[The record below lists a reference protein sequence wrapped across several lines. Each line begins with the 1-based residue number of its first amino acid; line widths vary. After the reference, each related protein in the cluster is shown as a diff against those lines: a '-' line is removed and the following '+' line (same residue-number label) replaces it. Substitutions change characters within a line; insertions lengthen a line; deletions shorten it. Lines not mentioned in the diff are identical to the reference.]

1 MTDMNLTNHD
11 NKESLFTIKDRIR
24 ARRLFTEKEVIASAL
39 TIISLLEELHKVNGK
54 LGYINIVT
62 SNFVCP
68 SKIGASNIAMID
80 SSIEENLSKRNPP
93 QCTNE
98 RICQAPEYFHGK
110 FTEASEVYAIGA
122 LMYEMLFGIEPWAI
136 NMDMLDESM
145 RTLVLLKMKRK
156 PLLTPSLNGVN
167 PSKGIM
173 DIIGKATEF
182 QSENRYQSL
191 DELRTVL
198 TRLSSF
204 SANGNELRRN
214 IRRGNGFDDIAGMDD
229 LKEKIRY
236 GIIDILNDSER
247 AKELGITIPNG
258 ILLYGPP
265 GCGKTFFAEKCAEEM
280 QCHFMY
286 VKCSDVA
293 SPYIHGGQEKIARLF
308 EEAREKSPTLLF
320 LDEVDSLLRSRCKQQ
335 NASESGEINE
345 FLCQINNCGETGV
358 FVIAATNMPEE
369 IDEAALRAGRLE
381 RKYYIGVP
389 DLQTIEKLLE
399 IQLRHRKTGNVKV
412 KEIAKCL
419 QGRVAADVKM
429 VVDVAA
435 RLAFRNHCIISTQIL
450 LEATRTTPPSVSKAV
465 LDEHLRIKEGFE
477 KKQIEGKRRRIG
489 FQ

>member
-1 MTDMNLTNHD
+1 MNITNHD
-11 NKESLFTIKDRIR
+11 NKESLCTIKDRIR
-24 ARRLFTEKEVIASAL
+24 ARKLFSEKETILSTLA
-39 TIISLLEELHKVNGK
+39 IISLLDELHKVNRK
-54 LGYINIVT
+54 LGYINIVA
-62 SNFVCP
+62 SNFVCT
-68 SKIGASNIAMID
+68 SKIESNNIVMID
-80 SSIEENLSKRNPP
+80 NSIDENLSEHYPP

-98 RICQAPEYFHGK
+98 NVCQAPEYFHGK
-110 FTEASEVYAIGA
+110 FTELSEVYAIGA

-136 NMDMLDESM
+136 NVDMLDKTM

-156 PLLTPSLNGVN
+156 PLLIPSLNGLN
-167 PSKGIM
+167 PSNELM
-173 DIIGKATEF
+173 TIIGKATEY
-182 QSENRYQSL
+182 QPEKRYQSL
-191 DELRTVL
+191 EDLRTAIS
-198 TRLSSF
+198 RQLSS
-204 SANGNELRRN
+204 SVKDKEQHRN
-214 IRRGNGFDDIAGMDD
+214 IRRGNGFADIAGMDD

-236 GIIDILNDSER
+236 DIIDVLNDAER

-320 LDEVDSLLRSRCKQQ
+320 LDEVDALLRTRTKQQ

-345 FLCQINNCGETGV
+345 FLCQINNCGESGV

-389 DLQTIEKLLE
+389 DVQTIEKLLE
-399 IQLRHRKTGNVKV
+399 IQLRKRKTDSINI
-412 KEIAKCL
+412 KEVAKHL
-419 QGRVAADVKM
+419 QGRVAADVKLL
-429 VVDVAA
+429 VDVAA
-435 RLAFRNHCIISTQIL
+435 RLAFRNHCNISTQL
-450 LEATRTTPPSVSKAV
+450 LIEAVRSTPPSVSKAV
-465 LDEHLRIKEGFE
+465 IEEHLRIKEKFE
-477 KKQIEGKRRRIG
+477 QKQIEGKRRRIG

>member
-1 MTDMNLTNHD
+1 MNITNHD
-11 NKESLFTIKDRIR
+11 NKESLCTIKDRIR
-24 ARRLFTEKEVIASAL
+24 ARKLFSEKETILSTLA
-39 TIISLLEELHKVNGK
+39 IISLLDELHKVNRK
-54 LGYINIVT
+54 LGYINIVA
-62 SNFVCP
+62 SNFVCT
-68 SKIGASNIAMID
+68 SKIESNNIVMID
-80 SSIEENLSKRNPP
+80 NSIDENLSEHYPP

-98 RICQAPEYFHGK
+98 NVCQAPEYFHGK
-110 FTEASEVYAIGA
+110 FTELSEVYAIGA

-136 NMDMLDESM
+136 NVDMLDKTM

-156 PLLTPSLNGVN
+156 PLLIPSLNGLN
-167 PSKGIM
+167 PSNELM
-173 DIIGKATEF
+173 TIIGKATEY
-182 QSENRYQSL
+182 QPEKRYQSL
-191 DELRTVL
+191 EDLRTAIS
-198 TRLSSF
+198 RQLSS
-204 SANGNELRRN
+204 SVKDKEQHRN
-214 IRRGNGFDDIAGMDD
+214 IRRGNGFADIAGMDD

-236 GIIDILNDSER
+236 DIIDVLNDSER
-247 AKELGITIPNG
+247 AKGLCITIPNG

-320 LDEVDSLLRSRCKQQ
+320 LDEVDALLRTRTKQQ

-345 FLCQINNCGETGV
+345 FLCQINNCGESGV

-389 DLQTIEKLLE
+389 DVQTIEKLLE
-399 IQLRHRKTGNVKV
+399 IQLRKRKTDSINI
-412 KEIAKCL
+412 KEVAKHL
-419 QGRVAADVKM
+419 QGRVAADVKLL
-429 VVDVAA
+429 VDVAA
-435 RLAFRNHCIISTQIL
+435 RLAFRNHCNISTQL
-450 LEATRTTPPSVSKAV
+450 LIEAVRTTPPSVSKAV
-465 LDEHLRIKEGFE
+465 IEEHLRIKEKFE
-477 KKQIEGKRRRIG
+477 QKQIEGKRRRIG

>member
-1 MTDMNLTNHD
+1 MNISNYE
-11 NKESLFTIKDRIR
+11 NKESLCTIKDRIR
-24 ARRLFTEKEVIASAL
+24 ARKLFSEKETILSTLA
-39 TIISLLEELHKVNGK
+39 IISLLDELHKVNRK
-54 LGYINIVT
+54 LGYINIVA
-62 SNFVCP
+62 SNFVCT
-68 SKIGASNIAMID
+68 SKIESNNIVMID
-80 SSIEENLSKRNPP
+80 NSIDENLSEHYPP

-98 RICQAPEYFHGK
+98 NVCQAPEYFHGK
-110 FTEASEVYAIGA
+110 FTELSEVYAIGA

-136 NMDMLDESM
+136 NVDMLDTTM

-156 PLLTPSLNGVN
+156 PLLIPSLNGLN
-167 PSKGIM
+167 PSNELM
-173 DIIGKATEF
+173 TIIGKATEY
-182 QSENRYQSL
+182 QPEKRYQSL
-191 DELRTVL
+191 EDLRTAIS
-198 TRLSSF
+198 RQLSS
-204 SANGNELRRN
+204 SVKDKEQHRN
-214 IRRGNGFDDIAGMDD
+214 IRRGNGFADIAGMDD

-236 GIIDILNDSER
+236 DIIDVLNDSER
-247 AKELGITIPNG
+247 AKGLGITIPNG

-320 LDEVDSLLRSRCKQQ
+320 LDEVDALLRTRTKQQ

-345 FLCQINNCGETGV
+345 FLCQINNCGESGV

-389 DLQTIEKLLE
+389 DVQTIEKLLE
-399 IQLRHRKTGNVKV
+399 IQLRKRKTDSINI
-412 KEIAKCL
+412 KEVAKHL
-419 QGRVAADVKM
+419 QGRVAADVKLL
-429 VVDVAA
+429 VDVAA
-435 RLAFRNHCIISTQIL
+435 RLAFRNHCNVSTQL
-450 LEATRTTPPSVSKAV
+450 LIEAVRTTPPSVSKAV
-465 LDEHLRIKEGFE
+465 IEEHLCIKEKFE
-477 KKQIEGKRRRIG
+477 QKQIEGKRRIIG

>member
-1 MTDMNLTNHD
+1 MNITNHD
-11 NKESLFTIKDRIR
+11 NKESLCTIKDRIR
-24 ARRLFTEKEVIASAL
+24 ARKLFSEKETILSTLA
-39 TIISLLEELHKVNGK
+39 IISLLDELHKENGK
-54 LGYINIVT
+54 LGYINIVA
-62 SNFVCP
+62 SNFVCT
-68 SKIGASNIAMID
+68 SKIESNNIVMID
-80 SSIEENLSKRNPP
+80 NSIDENLSEHYPP

-98 RICQAPEYFHGK
+98 NVCQAPEYFHGK
-110 FTEASEVYAIGA
+110 FTELSEVYAIGA

-136 NMDMLDESM
+136 NVDMLDTTM

-156 PLLTPSLNGVN
+156 PLLIPSLNGLN
-167 PSKGIM
+167 PSNELM
-173 DIIGKATEF
+173 TIIGKATEY
-182 QSENRYQSL
+182 QPEKRYQSL
-191 DELRTVL
+191 EDLRTAIS
-198 TRLSSF
+198 RQLSS
-204 SANGNELRRN
+204 SVKDKEQHRN
-214 IRRGNGFDDIAGMDD
+214 IRRGNGFADIAGMDD

-236 GIIDILNDSER
+236 DIIDVLNDAER

-320 LDEVDSLLRSRCKQQ
+320 LDEVDALLRTRTKQQ

-345 FLCQINNCGETGV
+345 FLCQINNCGESGV

-381 RKYYIGVP
+381 RKYYIGIP
-389 DLQTIEKLLE
+389 DVQTIEKLLE
-399 IQLRHRKTGNVKV
+399 IQLRKRKTDSINI
-412 KEIAKCL
+412 KEVAKHL
-419 QGRVAADVKM
+419 QGRVAADVKLL
-429 VVDVAA
+429 VDVAA
-435 RLAFRNHCIISTQIL
+435 RLAFRNHCNISTQL
-450 LEATRTTPPSVSKAV
+450 LIEAVRTTPPSVSKAV
-465 LDEHLRIKEGFE
+465 IEEHLRIKEKFE
-477 KKQIEGKRRRIG
+477 QKQIEGKRRRIG

>member
-1 MTDMNLTNHD
+1 MNISNYD
-11 NKESLFTIKDRIR
+11 NKESICTIKDRIR
-24 ARRLFTEKEVIASAL
+24 ARKLFSEKETLLSAL
-39 TIISLLEELHKVNGK
+39 AIISLLDGLHKENGK
-54 LGYINIVT
+54 LGYINIVA
-62 SNFVCP
+62 SNFVCT
-68 SKIGASNIAMID
+68 SKIESNNIVMID
-80 SSIEENLSKRNPP
+80 NSIDENLSEHYPP

-98 RICQAPEYFHGK
+98 NVCQAPEYFHGK
-110 FTEASEVYAIGA
+110 FTELSEVYAIGA

-136 NMDMLDESM
+136 NVDMLDTTM

-156 PLLTPSLNGVN
+156 PLLIPSLNGLN
-167 PSKGIM
+167 PSNELM
-173 DIIGKATEF
+173 TIIGKATEY
-182 QSENRYQSL
+182 QPEKRYQSL
-191 DELRTVL
+191 EDLRTAIS
-198 TRLSSF
+198 RQLSS
-204 SANGNELRRN
+204 SVKDKEQHRN
-214 IRRGNGFDDIAGMDD
+214 IRRGNGFADIAGMDD

-236 GIIDILNDSER
+236 DIIDVLNDAER

-320 LDEVDSLLRSRCKQQ
+320 LDEVDALLRTRTKQQ

-345 FLCQINNCGETGV
+345 FLCQINNCGESGV

-389 DLQTIEKLLE
+389 DVQTIEKLLK
-399 IQLRHRKTGNVKV
+399 IQLRKRKTDSINI
-412 KEIAKCL
+412 KEVAKHL
-419 QGRVAADVKM
+419 QGRVAADVKLL
-429 VVDVAA
+429 VDVAA
-435 RLAFRNHCIISTQIL
+435 RLAFRNHCNISTQL
-450 LEATRTTPPSVSKAV
+450 LIEAVRTTPPSVSKAV
-465 LDEHLRIKEGFE
+465 IEEHLRIKEKFE
-477 KKQIEGKRRRIG
+477 QKQIEGKRRRIG

>member
-1 MTDMNLTNHD
+1 MNITNHD
-11 NKESLFTIKDRIR
+11 NKESLCTIKDRIR
-24 ARRLFTEKEVIASAL
+24 ARKLFSEKETILSTLA
-39 TIISLLEELHKVNGK
+39 IISLLDELHKVNRK
-54 LGYINIVT
+54 LGYINIVA
-62 SNFVCP
+62 SNFVCT
-68 SKIGASNIAMID
+68 SKIESNNIVMID
-80 SSIEENLSKRNPP
+80 NSIDENLSEHYPP

-98 RICQAPEYFHGK
+98 NVCQAPEYFHGK
-110 FTEASEVYAIGA
+110 FTELSEVYAIGA

-136 NMDMLDESM
+136 NVDMLDTTM

-156 PLLTPSLNGVN
+156 PLLIPSLNGLN
-167 PSKGIM
+167 PSNELM
-173 DIIGKATEF
+173 TIIGKATEY
-182 QSENRYQSL
+182 QPEKRYQSL
-191 DELRTVL
+191 EDLRTAIS
-198 TRLSSF
+198 RQLSS
-204 SANGNELRRN
+204 SVKDKEQHRN
-214 IRRGNGFDDIAGMDD
+214 IRRGNGFADIAGMDD

-236 GIIDILNDSER
+236 DIIDVLNDSER
-247 AKELGITIPNG
+247 AKGLGITIPNG

-320 LDEVDSLLRSRCKQQ
+320 LDEVDALLRTRTKQQ

-389 DLQTIEKLLE
+389 DVQSIEKLLE
-399 IQLRHRKTGNVKV
+399 IQLRKRKTDSINI
-412 KEIAKCL
+412 KEVAKHL
-419 QGRVAADVKM
+419 QGRVAADVKLL
-429 VVDVAA
+429 VDVAA
-435 RLAFRNHCIISTQIL
+435 RLAFHNHCNISTQL
-450 LEATRTTPPSVSKAV
+450 LIEAVRTTPPSVSKAV
-465 LDEHLRIKEGFE
+465 IEEHLRIKEKFE
-477 KKQIEGKRRRIG
+477 QKQIEGKRRRIG

>member
-1 MTDMNLTNHD
+1 MNITNHD
-11 NKESLFTIKDRIR
+11 NKESLCTIKDRIH
-24 ARRLFTEKEVIASAL
+24 ARKLFSEKETILSTLA
-39 TIISLLEELHKVNGK
+39 IISLLDELHKVNRK
-54 LGYINIVT
+54 LGYINIVA
-62 SNFVCP
+62 SNFVCT
-68 SKIGASNIAMID
+68 SKIESNNIVMID
-80 SSIEENLSKRNPP
+80 NSIDVNLSEHYPP

-98 RICQAPEYFHGK
+98 NVCQAPEYFHGK
-110 FTEASEVYAIGA
+110 FTELSEVYAIGA

-136 NMDMLDESM
+136 NVDMLDKTM
-145 RTLVLLKMKRK
+145 RTLALLKMKRK
-156 PLLTPSLNGVN
+156 PLLIPSLNGLN
-167 PSKGIM
+167 PSNELM
-173 DIIGKATEF
+173 TIIGKATEY
-182 QSENRYQSL
+182 QPEKRYQSL
-191 DELRTVL
+191 EDLRTAIS
-198 TRLSSF
+198 RQLSS
-204 SANGNELRRN
+204 SVKDKEQHRN
-214 IRRGNGFDDIAGMDD
+214 IRRGNGFADIAGMDD

-236 GIIDILNDSER
+236 DIIDVLNDAER

-320 LDEVDSLLRSRCKQQ
+320 LDEVDALLRTRTKQQ

-345 FLCQINNCGETGV
+345 FLCQINNCGESGV

-389 DLQTIEKLLE
+389 DVQTIEKLLE
-399 IQLRHRKTGNVKV
+399 IQLRKRKTDSINI
-412 KEIAKCL
+412 KEVAKHL
-419 QGRVAADVKM
+419 QGRVAADVKLL
-429 VVDVAA
+429 VDVAA
-435 RLAFRNHCIISTQIL
+435 RLAFRNHCNISTQL
-450 LEATRTTPPSVSKAV
+450 LIEAVRTTPPSVSKAV
-465 LDEHLRIKEGFE
+465 IEEHLRIKEKFE
-477 KKQIEGKRRRIG
+477 QKQIEGKRRRIG

>member
-1 MTDMNLTNHD
+1 MNITNHD
-11 NKESLFTIKDRIR
+11 NKESLCTIKDRIR
-24 ARRLFTEKEVIASAL
+24 ARKLFSEKETILSTLA
-39 TIISLLEELHKVNGK
+39 IISLLDELHKVNRK
-54 LGYINIVT
+54 LGYINIVA
-62 SNFVCP
+62 SNFVCT
-68 SKIGASNIAMID
+68 SKIESNNIVMID
-80 SSIEENLSKRNPP
+80 NSIDENLSEHYPP

-98 RICQAPEYFHGK
+98 NVCQAPEYFHGK
-110 FTEASEVYAIGA
+110 FTELSEVYAIGA

-136 NMDMLDESM
+136 NVDMLDKTM

-156 PLLTPSLNGVN
+156 PLLIPSLNGLD
-167 PSKGIM
+167 PSNELM
-173 DIIGKATEF
+173 TIIGKATEY
-182 QSENRYQSL
+182 QPEKRYQSL
-191 DELRTVL
+191 EDLRTAIS
-198 TRLSSF
+198 RQLSS
-204 SANGNELRRN
+204 SVKDKEQHRN
-214 IRRGNGFDDIAGMDD
+214 IRRGNGFADIAGMDD

-236 GIIDILNDSER
+236 DIIDVLNDAER

-320 LDEVDSLLRSRCKQQ
+320 LDEVDALLRTRTKQQ

-345 FLCQINNCGETGV
+345 FLCQINNCGESGV

-389 DLQTIEKLLE
+389 DVQIIEKLLE
-399 IQLRHRKTGNVKV
+399 IQLRKRKTDSINI
-412 KEIAKCL
+412 KEVAKHL
-419 QGRVAADVKM
+419 QGRVAADVKLL
-429 VVDVAA
+429 VDVAA
-435 RLAFRNHCIISTQIL
+435 RLAFRNHCNISTQL
-450 LEATRTTPPSVSKAV
+450 LIEAVRTTPPSVSKAV
-465 LDEHLRIKEGFE
+465 IEEHLRIKEKFE
-477 KKQIEGKRRRIG
+477 QKQIEGKRRRIG

>member
-1 MTDMNLTNHD
+1 MNITNHD
-11 NKESLFTIKDRIR
+11 NKESLCTIKDRIR
-24 ARRLFTEKEVIASAL
+24 ARKLFSEKETILSTLA
-39 TIISLLEELHKVNGK
+39 IISLLDELHKVNRK
-54 LGYINIVT
+54 LGYINIVA
-62 SNFVCP
+62 SNFVCT
-68 SKIGASNIAMID
+68 SKIESNNIVMID
-80 SSIEENLSKRNPP
+80 NSIDENLSEHYPP

-98 RICQAPEYFHGK
+98 NVCQAPEYFHGK
-110 FTEASEVYAIGA
+110 FTELSEVYAIGA

-136 NMDMLDESM
+136 NVDMLDKTM

-156 PLLTPSLNGVN
+156 PLLIPSLNGLN
-167 PSKGIM
+167 PSNELM
-173 DIIGKATEF
+173 TIIGKATEY
-182 QSENRYQSL
+182 QPEKRYQSL
-191 DELRTVL
+191 EDLRTAIS
-198 TRLSSF
+198 RQLSS
-204 SANGNELRRN
+204 SVKDKEQHRN
-214 IRRGNGFDDIAGMDD
+214 IRRGNGFADIAGMDD

-236 GIIDILNDSER
+236 DIIDVLNDAER

-320 LDEVDSLLRSRCKQQ
+320 LDEVDALLRTRTKQQ

-345 FLCQINNCGETGV
+345 FLCQINNCGESGV

-389 DLQTIEKLLE
+389 DVQTIEKLLE
-399 IQLRHRKTGNVKV
+399 IQLRKRKTDSINI
-412 KEIAKCL
+412 KEVAKHL
-419 QGRVAADVKM
+419 QGRVAADVKLL
-429 VVDVAA
+429 VDVAA
-435 RLAFRNHCIISTQIL
+435 RLAFRNHCNISTQL
-450 LEATRTTPPSVSKAV
+450 LIEAVRTTPPSVSKAV
-465 LDEHLRIKEGFE
+465 IEEHLRIKDKFE
-477 KKQIEGKRRRIG
+477 QKQIEGKRRRIG

>member
-1 MTDMNLTNHD
+1 MNITNHD
-11 NKESLFTIKDRIR
+11 NKESLCTIKDRIR
-24 ARRLFTEKEVIASAL
+24 ARKLFSEKETLLSAL
-39 TIISLLEELHKVNGK
+39 TIISLLDGLHKENRK
-54 LGYINIVT
+54 LGYINIVA
-62 SNFVCP
+62 SNFVCT
-68 SKIGASNIAMID
+68 SKIESNNIVMID
-80 SSIEENLSKRNPP
+80 NSIDENLSEHYPP

-98 RICQAPEYFHGK
+98 NVCQAPEYFHGK
-110 FTEASEVYAIGA
+110 FTELSEVYAIGA

-136 NMDMLDESM
+136 NVDMLDTTM

-156 PLLTPSLNGVN
+156 PLLIPSLNGLN
-167 PSKGIM
+167 PSNELM
-173 DIIGKATEF
+173 TIIGKATEY
-182 QSENRYQSL
+182 QPEKRYQSL
-191 DELRTVL
+191 EDLRTAIS
-198 TRLSSF
+198 RQLSS
-204 SANGNELRRN
+204 SVKDKEQHRN
-214 IRRGNGFDDIAGMDD
+214 IRRGNGFADIAGMDD

-236 GIIDILNDSER
+236 DIIDVLNDAER

-320 LDEVDSLLRSRCKQQ
+320 LDEVDALLRTRTKQQ

-345 FLCQINNCGETGV
+345 FLCQINNCGESSV

-389 DLQTIEKLLE
+389 DVQTIEKLLE
-399 IQLRHRKTGNVKV
+399 IQLRKRKTDSINI
-412 KEIAKCL
+412 KEVAKHL
-419 QGRVAADVKM
+419 QGRVAADVKLL
-429 VVDVAA
+429 VDVAA
-435 RLAFRNHCIISTQIL
+435 RLAFHNHCNISTQL
-450 LEATRTTPPSVSKAV
+450 LIEAVRTTPPSVSKAV
-465 LDEHLRIKEGFE
+465 IEEHLRIKDKFE
-477 KKQIEGKRRRIG
+477 QKQIEEKRRRIG

>member
-1 MTDMNLTNHD
+1 M
-11 NKESLFTIKDRIR
+11 
-24 ARRLFTEKEVIASAL
+24 SAL
-39 TIISLLEELHKVNGK
+39 TIISLLDGLHKENGK
-54 LGYINIVT
+54 LEYINIVA
-62 SNFVCP
+62 SNFAYT
-68 SKIGASNIAMID
+68 SKIESNNIVMID
-80 SSIEENLSKRNPP
+80 YSVDDKLSEHYPP

-98 RICQAPEYFHGK
+98 NVCQAPEYFHGK
-110 FTEASEVYAIGA
+110 FTELSEVYAVGA

-136 NMDMLDESM
+136 NVDMLDTTM

-156 PLLTPSLNGVN
+156 PLLIPSLNGLN
-167 PSKGIM
+167 PSNELM
-173 DIIGKATEF
+173 TIIGKATEY
-182 QSENRYQSL
+182 QPEKRYQSL
-191 DELRTVL
+191 EDLRTAIS
-198 TRLSSF
+198 RQLSS
-204 SANGNELRRN
+204 SVKDKEQHRN
-214 IRRGNGFDDIAGMDD
+214 IRRGNGFADIAGMDD

-236 GIIDILNDSER
+236 DIIDVLNDAER

-320 LDEVDSLLRSRCKQQ
+320 LDEVDALLRTRAKQQ

-345 FLCQINNCGETGV
+345 FLCQINNCGDAGV

-381 RKYYIGVP
+381 RKYFIGVP
-389 DLQTIEKLLE
+389 DMQTIEKLLE
-399 IQLRHRKTGNVKV
+399 IQLRKRKTDSINI
-412 KEIAKCL
+412 KEVAKHL
-419 QGRVAADVKM
+419 QGRVAADVKLL
-429 VVDVAA
+429 VDVAA
-435 RLAFRNHCIISTQIL
+435 RLAFRNHCNISTQL
-450 LEATRTTPPSVSKAV
+450 LIEAVRTTPPSVSKAV
-465 LDEHLRIKEGFE
+465 IEEHLRIKEKFE
-477 KKQIEGKRRRIG
+477 QKQIEGKRRRIG

>member
-1 MTDMNLTNHD
+1 MNISNYE
-11 NKESLFTIKDRIR
+11 NKESLCTIKDRLR
-24 ARRLFTEKEVIASAL
+24 ARKLFSEKETLLSTLA
-39 TIISLLEELHKVNGK
+39 IISLLDELHKVNRK
-54 LGYINIVT
+54 SGYINIAA
-62 SNFVCP
+62 SNFVCT
-68 SKIGASNIAMID
+68 SKIESNNIVMID
-80 SSIEENLSKRNPP
+80 NSIDENLSEHYPP

-98 RICQAPEYFHGK
+98 NVCQAPEYFHGK
-110 FTEASEVYAIGA
+110 FTELSEVYAIGA

-136 NMDMLDESM
+136 NVDMLDTTM

-156 PLLTPSLNGVN
+156 PLLIPSLNGLN
-167 PSKGIM
+167 PSNELM
-173 DIIGKATEF
+173 TIIGKATEY
-182 QSENRYQSL
+182 QPEKRYQSL
-191 DELRTVL
+191 EDLRTAIS
-198 TRLSSF
+198 RQLSS
-204 SANGNELRRN
+204 SVKDKEQHRN
-214 IRRGNGFDDIAGMDD
+214 IRRGNGFADIAGMDD

-236 GIIDILNDSER
+236 DIIDVLNDAER
-247 AKELGITIPNG
+247 AKGLGITIPNG

-320 LDEVDSLLRSRCKQQ
+320 LDEVDALLRTRTKQQ

-345 FLCQINNCGETGV
+345 FLCQINNCGESGV

-389 DLQTIEKLLE
+389 DVQTIEKLLE
-399 IQLRHRKTGNVKV
+399 IQLRKRKTDSINI
-412 KEIAKCL
+412 KEVAKHL
-419 QGRVAADVKM
+419 QGRVAADVKLL
-429 VVDVAA
+429 VDVAA
-435 RLAFRNHCIISTQIL
+435 RLAFRNHCNISTQL
-450 LEATRTTPPSVSKAV
+450 LIEAVRTTPPSVSKAV
-465 LDEHLRIKEGFE
+465 IEEHLRIKEKFE
-477 KKQIEGKRRRIG
+477 QKQIEGKRRRIG

>member
-1 MTDMNLTNHD
+1 MNISNYE
-11 NKESLFTIKDRIR
+11 NKESLCTIKDRIR
-24 ARRLFTEKEVIASAL
+24 ARKLFSEKETILSTLA
-39 TIISLLEELHKVNGK
+39 IISLLDELHKVNRK
-54 LGYINIVT
+54 LGYINIVA
-62 SNFVCP
+62 SNFVCT
-68 SKIGASNIAMID
+68 SKIESNNIVMID
-80 SSIEENLSKRNPP
+80 NSIDENLSEHYPP

-98 RICQAPEYFHGK
+98 NVCQAPEYFHGK
-110 FTEASEVYAIGA
+110 FTELSEVYAIGA

-136 NMDMLDESM
+136 NVDMLDKTM

-156 PLLTPSLNGVN
+156 PLLIPSLNGLN
-167 PSKGIM
+167 PSNELM
-173 DIIGKATEF
+173 TIIGKATEY
-182 QSENRYQSL
+182 QPEKRYQSL
-191 DELRTVL
+191 EDLRTAISRQL
-198 TRLSSF
+198 YSSVKDK
-204 SANGNELRRN
+204 EQYRN
-214 IRRGNGFDDIAGMDD
+214 ICRGNGFADIAGMDD

-236 GIIDILNDSER
+236 DIIDVLNDSER

-320 LDEVDSLLRSRCKQQ
+320 LDEVDALLRTRTKQQ

-345 FLCQINNCGETGV
+345 FLCQINNCGESGV

-389 DLQTIEKLLE
+389 DVQTIEKLLE
-399 IQLRHRKTGNVKV
+399 IQLRKRKTDSINI
-412 KEIAKCL
+412 KEVAKHL
-419 QGRVAADVKM
+419 QGRVAADVKLL
-429 VVDVAA
+429 VDVAA
-435 RLAFRNHCIISTQIL
+435 RLAFHNHCSISTQL
-450 LEATRTTPPSVSKAV
+450 LIEAVRTTPPSVSKAV
-465 LDEHLRIKEGFE
+465 IEEHLRIKEKFE
-477 KKQIEGKRRRIG
+477 QKQIEGKRRRIG

>member
-1 MTDMNLTNHD
+1 MNISNYD
-11 NKESLFTIKDRIR
+11 NKESICTIKDRIR
-24 ARRLFTEKEVIASAL
+24 ARKLFSEKETLLSAL
-39 TIISLLEELHKVNGK
+39 AIISLLDDLHKENGK
-54 LGYINIVT
+54 LGYINIVA
-62 SNFVCP
+62 SNFVCT
-68 SKIGASNIAMID
+68 SKIESNNIVMID
-80 SSIEENLSKRNPP
+80 NSIDENLSEHYPP

-98 RICQAPEYFHGK
+98 NVCQAPEYFHGK
-110 FTEASEVYAIGA
+110 FTELSEVYAIGA

-136 NMDMLDESM
+136 NVDMLDTTM

-156 PLLTPSLNGVN
+156 PLLIPSLNGLN
-167 PSKGIM
+167 PSNELM
-173 DIIGKATEF
+173 TIIGKATEY
-182 QSENRYQSL
+182 QPEKRYQSL
-191 DELRTVL
+191 EDLRTAIS
-198 TRLSSF
+198 RQLSS
-204 SANGNELRRN
+204 AVKDKEQHRN
-214 IRRGNGFDDIAGMDD
+214 IRRGNGFADIAGMDD

-236 GIIDILNDSER
+236 DIIDVLNDAER

-320 LDEVDSLLRSRCKQQ
+320 LDEVDALLRTRTKQQ

-345 FLCQINNCGETGV
+345 FLCQINNCGESGV

-389 DLQTIEKLLE
+389 DVQTIEKLLE
-399 IQLRHRKTGNVKV
+399 IQLRKRKTDSINI
-412 KEIAKCL
+412 KEVAKHL
-419 QGRVAADVKM
+419 QGRVAADVKLL
-429 VVDVAA
+429 VDVAA
-435 RLAFRNHCIISTQIL
+435 RLAFRNHCNISTQL
-450 LEATRTTPPSVSKAV
+450 LIEAVRTTPPSVSKAV
-465 LDEHLRIKEGFE
+465 IEEHLRIKEKFE
-477 KKQIEGKRRRIG
+477 QKQIEGKRRRIG

>member
-1 MTDMNLTNHD
+1 MNISNYE
-11 NKESLFTIKDRIR
+11 NKESLCTIKDRLR
-24 ARRLFTEKEVIASAL
+24 ARKLFSEKETLLSTLA
-39 TIISLLEELHKVNGK
+39 IISLLDELHKENGK
-54 LGYINIVT
+54 LGYINIVA
-62 SNFVCP
+62 SNFVCT
-68 SKIGASNIAMID
+68 SKVESNNIVMID
-80 SSIEENLSKRNPP
+80 NSIDENLSEHYPP

-98 RICQAPEYFHGK
+98 NVCQAPEYFHGK
-110 FTEASEVYAIGA
+110 FTELSEVYAIGA

-136 NMDMLDESM
+136 NVDMLDKTM

-156 PLLTPSLNGVN
+156 PLLIPSLNGLN
-167 PSKGIM
+167 PSNELM
-173 DIIGKATEF
+173 TIIGKATEY
-182 QSENRYQSL
+182 QPEKRYQSL
-191 DELRTVL
+191 EDLRTAIS
-198 TRLSSF
+198 RQLSS
-204 SANGNELRRN
+204 SVKDKEQHRN
-214 IRRGNGFDDIAGMDD
+214 IRRGNGFADIAGMDD

-236 GIIDILNDSER
+236 DIIDVLNDAER

-320 LDEVDSLLRSRCKQQ
+320 LDEVDALLRTRTKQQ

-345 FLCQINNCGETGV
+345 FLCQINNCGESGV

-389 DLQTIEKLLE
+389 DVQTIEKLLE
-399 IQLRHRKTGNVKV
+399 IQLRKRKTDSINI
-412 KEIAKCL
+412 KEVAKHL
-419 QGRVAADVKM
+419 QGRVAADVKLL
-429 VVDVAA
+429 VDVAA
-435 RLAFRNHCIISTQIL
+435 RLAFRNHCNISTQL
-450 LEATRTTPPSVSKAV
+450 LIEAVRTTPPSVSKAV
-465 LDEHLRIKEGFE
+465 IEEHLRIKEKFE
-477 KKQIEGKRRRIG
+477 QKQIEGKRRRIG

>member
-1 MTDMNLTNHD
+1 MNISNYE
-11 NKESLFTIKDRIR
+11 NKESLCTIKDRLR
-24 ARRLFTEKEVIASAL
+24 ARKLFSEKETLLSTLA
-39 TIISLLEELHKVNGK
+39 IISLLDELHKVNRK
-54 LGYINIVT
+54 LGYINIVA
-62 SNFVCP
+62 SNFVCT
-68 SKIGASNIAMID
+68 SKIESNNIVMID
-80 SSIEENLSKRNPP
+80 NSIDENLSEHYPP

-98 RICQAPEYFHGK
+98 NVCQAPEYFHGK
-110 FTEASEVYAIGA
+110 FTELSEVYAIGA

-136 NMDMLDESM
+136 NVDMLDKTM

-156 PLLTPSLNGVN
+156 PLLIPSLNGLN
-167 PSKGIM
+167 PSNELM
-173 DIIGKATEF
+173 TIIGKATEY
-182 QSENRYQSL
+182 QPEKRYQSL
-191 DELRTVL
+191 EDLRTAIS
-198 TRLSSF
+198 RQLSS
-204 SANGNELRRN
+204 SVKDKEQHRN
-214 IRRGNGFDDIAGMDD
+214 IRRGNGFADIAGMDD

-236 GIIDILNDSER
+236 DIIDVLNDAER

-293 SPYIHGGQEKIARLF
+293 SPDIHGGQEKIARLF

-320 LDEVDSLLRSRCKQQ
+320 LDEVDALLRTRTKQQ

-345 FLCQINNCGETGV
+345 FLCQINNCGESGV

-389 DLQTIEKLLE
+389 DVQTIEKLLE
-399 IQLRHRKTGNVKV
+399 IQLRKRKTDSINI
-412 KEIAKCL
+412 KEVAKHL
-419 QGRVAADVKM
+419 QGRVAADVKLL
-429 VVDVAA
+429 VDVAA
-435 RLAFRNHCIISTQIL
+435 RLAFRNHCNISTQL
-450 LEATRTTPPSVSKAV
+450 LIEAVRSTPPSVSKAV
-465 LDEHLRIKEGFE
+465 IEEHLRIKEKFE
-477 KKQIEGKRRRIG
+477 QKQIEGKRRKIG

>member
-1 MTDMNLTNHD
+1 MNISNYE
-11 NKESLFTIKDRIR
+11 NKESLCTIKDRLR
-24 ARRLFTEKEVIASAL
+24 ARKLFSEKETLLSTLA
-39 TIISLLEELHKVNGK
+39 IISLLDELHKENGK
-54 LGYINIVT
+54 LGYINIVA
-62 SNFVCP
+62 SNFVCT
-68 SKIGASNIAMID
+68 SKIESNNIVMID
-80 SSIEENLSKRNPP
+80 NSIDENLSEHYPP

-98 RICQAPEYFHGK
+98 KVCQAPEYFHGK
-110 FTEASEVYAIGA
+110 FTELSEVYAIGA

-136 NMDMLDESM
+136 NVDMLDKTM

-156 PLLTPSLNGVN
+156 PLLIPSLNGLN
-167 PSKGIM
+167 PSNELM
-173 DIIGKATEF
+173 TIIGKATEY
-182 QSENRYQSL
+182 QPEKRYQSL
-191 DELRTVL
+191 EDLRTAIS
-198 TRLSSF
+198 RQLSS
-204 SANGNELRRN
+204 SVKDKEQHRN
-214 IRRGNGFDDIAGMDD
+214 IRRGNGFADIAGMDD

-236 GIIDILNDSER
+236 DIIDVLNDAER

-320 LDEVDSLLRSRCKQQ
+320 LDEVDALLRTRTKQQ

-345 FLCQINNCGETGV
+345 FLCQINNCGESGV

-389 DLQTIEKLLE
+389 DVQTIEKLLE
-399 IQLRHRKTGNVKV
+399 IQLRKRKTDSINI
-412 KEIAKCL
+412 KEVAKYL
-419 QGRVAADVKM
+419 QGRVAADVKLL
-429 VVDVAA
+429 VDVAA
-435 RLAFRNHCIISTQIL
+435 RLAFHNHCSISTQL
-450 LEATRTTPPSVSKAV
+450 LIEAVRTTPPSVSKAV
-465 LDEHLRIKEGFE
+465 IEEHLRIKEKFE
-477 KKQIEGKRRRIG
+477 QKQIEGTRRRIG

>member
-1 MTDMNLTNHD
+1 MNITNHD
-11 NKESLFTIKDRIR
+11 NKESLCTIKDRIR
-24 ARRLFTEKEVIASAL
+24 ARKLFSEKETILSTLA
-39 TIISLLEELHKVNGK
+39 IISLLDELHKVNRK
-54 LGYINIVT
+54 LGYINIVA
-62 SNFVCP
+62 SNFVCT
-68 SKIGASNIAMID
+68 SKIESNNIVMID
-80 SSIEENLSKRNPP
+80 NSIDENLSEHYPP

-98 RICQAPEYFHGK
+98 NVCQAPEYFHGK
-110 FTEASEVYAIGA
+110 FTELSEVYAIGA

-136 NMDMLDESM
+136 NVDMLDKTI

-156 PLLTPSLNGVN
+156 PLLIPSLNGLN
-167 PSKGIM
+167 PSNELM
-173 DIIGKATEF
+173 TIIGKATEY
-182 QSENRYQSL
+182 QPEKRYQSL
-191 DELRTVL
+191 EDLRTAIS
-198 TRLSSF
+198 RQLSS
-204 SANGNELRRN
+204 SVKDKEQHRN
-214 IRRGNGFDDIAGMDD
+214 IRRGNGFADIAGMDD

-236 GIIDILNDSER
+236 DIIDVLNDAER

-320 LDEVDSLLRSRCKQQ
+320 LDEVDALLRTRTKQQ

-345 FLCQINNCGETGV
+345 FLCQINNCGESGV

-389 DLQTIEKLLE
+389 DVQTIEKLLE
-399 IQLRHRKTGNVKV
+399 IQLRKRKTDSINI
-412 KEIAKCL
+412 KEVAKHL
-419 QGRVAADVKM
+419 QGRVAADVKLL
-429 VVDVAA
+429 VDVAA
-435 RLAFRNHCIISTQIL
+435 RLAFRNHCNISTQL
-450 LEATRTTPPSVSKAV
+450 LIEAVRTTPPSVSKAV
-465 LDEHLRIKEGFE
+465 IEEHLRIKEKFE
-477 KKQIEGKRRRIG
+477 QKQIEGKRRRIG

>member
-1 MTDMNLTNHD
+1 MNITNHD
-11 NKESLFTIKDRIR
+11 NKESLCTIKDRIR
-24 ARRLFTEKEVIASAL
+24 ARKLFSEKETILSTLA
-39 TIISLLEELHKVNGK
+39 IISLLDELHKENGK
-54 LGYINIVT
+54 LGYINIVA
-62 SNFVCP
+62 SNFVCT
-68 SKIGASNIAMID
+68 SKIESNNIVMID
-80 SSIEENLSKRNPP
+80 NSIDENLSEHYPP

-98 RICQAPEYFHGK
+98 NVCQAPEYFHGK
-110 FTEASEVYAIGA
+110 FTELSEVYAIGA

-136 NMDMLDESM
+136 NVDMLYTTM

-156 PLLTPSLNGVN
+156 PLLIPSLNGLN
-167 PSKGIM
+167 PSNELM
-173 DIIGKATEF
+173 TIIGKATEY
-182 QSENRYQSL
+182 QPEKRYQSL
-191 DELRTVL
+191 EDLRTAIS
-198 TRLSSF
+198 RQLSS
-204 SANGNELRRN
+204 SVKDKEQHRN
-214 IRRGNGFDDIAGMDD
+214 IRRGNGFADIAGMDD

-236 GIIDILNDSER
+236 DIIDVLNDAER

-320 LDEVDSLLRSRCKQQ
+320 LDEVDALLRTRTKQQ

-345 FLCQINNCGETGV
+345 FLCQINNCGESGV

-389 DLQTIEKLLE
+389 DVQTIEKLLE
-399 IQLRHRKTGNVKV
+399 IQLRKRKTDSINI
-412 KEIAKCL
+412 KEVAKHL
-419 QGRVAADVKM
+419 QGRVAADVKLL
-429 VVDVAA
+429 VDVAA
-435 RLAFRNHCIISTQIL
+435 RLAFRNHCNISTQL
-450 LEATRTTPPSVSKAV
+450 LIEAVRTTPPSVSRAV
-465 LDEHLRIKEGFE
+465 IEEHLRIKEKFE
-477 KKQIEGKRRRIG
+477 QKQIEGKRRRIG

>member
-1 MTDMNLTNHD
+1 MNISNYD
-11 NKESLFTIKDRIR
+11 NKESICTIKDRIR
-24 ARRLFTEKEVIASAL
+24 ARKLFSEKETLLSAL
-39 TIISLLEELHKVNGK
+39 AIISLLDGLHKENGK
-54 LGYINIVT
+54 LGYINIVA
-62 SNFVCP
+62 SNFVCT
-68 SKIGASNIAMID
+68 SKIESNNIVMID
-80 SSIEENLSKRNPP
+80 NSIDENLSEHYPP

-98 RICQAPEYFHGK
+98 NVCQAPEYFHGK
-110 FTEASEVYAIGA
+110 FTELSEVYAIGA

-136 NMDMLDESM
+136 NVDMLDKTM

-156 PLLTPSLNGVN
+156 PLLIPSLNGLN
-167 PSKGIM
+167 PSNELM
-173 DIIGKATEF
+173 TIIGKATEY
-182 QSENRYQSL
+182 QPEKRYQSL
-191 DELRTVL
+191 EDLRTAIS
-198 TRLSSF
+198 RQLSS
-204 SANGNELRRN
+204 SVKDKEQHRN
-214 IRRGNGFDDIAGMDD
+214 IRRGNGFVDIAGMDD

-236 GIIDILNDSER
+236 DIIDVLNDAER

-320 LDEVDSLLRSRCKQQ
+320 LDEVDALLRTRTKQQ

-345 FLCQINNCGETGV
+345 FLCQINNCGESGV

-389 DLQTIEKLLE
+389 DVQTIEKLLE
-399 IQLRHRKTGNVKV
+399 IQLRKRKTDSINI
-412 KEIAKCL
+412 KEVAKHL
-419 QGRVAADVKM
+419 QGRVAADVKLL
-429 VVDVAA
+429 VDVAA
-435 RLAFRNHCIISTQIL
+435 RLAFRNHCNISTQL
-450 LEATRTTPPSVSKAV
+450 LIEAVRTTPPSVSKAV
-465 LDEHLRIKEGFE
+465 IEEHLRIKEKFE
-477 KKQIEGKRRRIG
+477 QKQIEGKRRRIG

>member
-1 MTDMNLTNHD
+1 MNISNYE
-11 NKESLFTIKDRIR
+11 NKESLCTIKDRLR
-24 ARRLFTEKEVIASAL
+24 ARKLFSEKETLLSTLA
-39 TIISLLEELHKVNGK
+39 IISLLDELHKENGK
-54 LGYINIVT
+54 LGYINIVA
-62 SNFVCP
+62 SNFVCT
-68 SKIGASNIAMID
+68 SKIESNNIVMID
-80 SSIEENLSKRNPP
+80 NSIDENLSEHYPP

-98 RICQAPEYFHGK
+98 NVCQAPEYFHGK
-110 FTEASEVYAIGA
+110 FTELSEVYAIGA

-136 NMDMLDESM
+136 NVDMLDKTM

-156 PLLTPSLNGVN
+156 PLLIPSLNGLN
-167 PSKGIM
+167 PSNELM
-173 DIIGKATEF
+173 TIIGKATEY
-182 QSENRYQSL
+182 QPEKRYQSL
-191 DELRTVL
+191 EDLRTAIS
-198 TRLSSF
+198 RQLSS
-204 SANGNELRRN
+204 SVKDKEQHRN
-214 IRRGNGFDDIAGMDD
+214 IRRGNGFADIAGMDD

-236 GIIDILNDSER
+236 DIIDVLNDAER

-320 LDEVDSLLRSRCKQQ
+320 LDEVDALLRTRTKQQ

-345 FLCQINNCGETGV
+345 FLCQINNCGESGV

-389 DLQTIEKLLE
+389 DVQTIEKLLE
-399 IQLRHRKTGNVKV
+399 IQLRKRKTDSINI
-412 KEIAKCL
+412 KEVAKHL
-419 QGRVAADVKM
+419 QGRVAADVKLL
-429 VVDVAA
+429 VDVAA
-435 RLAFRNHCIISTQIL
+435 RLAFRNHCNISTQL
-450 LEATRTTPPSVSKAV
+450 LIEAVRSTPPSVSKAV
-465 LDEHLRIKEGFE
+465 IEEHLRIKEKFE
-477 KKQIEGKRRRIG
+477 QKQIEGKRRRIG

>member
-1 MTDMNLTNHD
+1 MNITNHD
-11 NKESLFTIKDRIR
+11 NKESLCTIKDRIR
-24 ARRLFTEKEVIASAL
+24 ARKLFSEKETILSTLA
-39 TIISLLEELHKVNGK
+39 IISLLDELHKVNRK
-54 LGYINIVT
+54 LGYINIVA
-62 SNFVCP
+62 SNFVCT
-68 SKIGASNIAMID
+68 SKIESNNIVMID
-80 SSIEENLSKRNPP
+80 NSIDENLSEHYPP

-98 RICQAPEYFHGK
+98 NVCQAPEYFHGK
-110 FTEASEVYAIGA
+110 FTELSEVYAIGA

-136 NMDMLDESM
+136 NVDMLDTTM

-156 PLLTPSLNGVN
+156 PLLIPSLNGLN
-167 PSKGIM
+167 PSNELM
-173 DIIGKATEF
+173 TIIGKATEY
-182 QSENRYQSL
+182 QPEKRYQSL
-191 DELRTVL
+191 EDLRTAIS
-198 TRLSSF
+198 RQLSS
-204 SANGNELRRN
+204 SVKDKEQHRN
-214 IRRGNGFDDIAGMDD
+214 IRRGNGFADIAGMDD

-236 GIIDILNDSER
+236 DIIDVLNDAER

-258 ILLYGPP
+258 ILVYGPP

-320 LDEVDSLLRSRCKQQ
+320 LDEVDALLRTRTKQQ

-345 FLCQINNCGETGV
+345 FLCQINNCGESGV

-389 DLQTIEKLLE
+389 DVQTIEKLLE
-399 IQLRHRKTGNVKV
+399 IQLRKRKTDSINI
-412 KEIAKCL
+412 KEVAKHL
-419 QGRVAADVKM
+419 QGRVAADVKLL
-429 VVDVAA
+429 VDVAA
-435 RLAFRNHCIISTQIL
+435 RLAFRNHCNISTQL
-450 LEATRTTPPSVSKAV
+450 LIEAVRTTPPSVSKAV
-465 LDEHLRIKEGFE
+465 IEEHLRIKEKFE
-477 KKQIEGKRRRIG
+477 QKQIEGKRRRIG

>member
-1 MTDMNLTNHD
+1 MNITNHD
-11 NKESLFTIKDRIR
+11 NKESLCTIKDRIR
-24 ARRLFTEKEVIASAL
+24 ARKLFSEKETILSTLA
-39 TIISLLEELHKVNGK
+39 IISLLDELHKVNRK
-54 LGYINIVT
+54 SGYINIAA
-62 SNFVCP
+62 SNFVCT
-68 SKIGASNIAMID
+68 SKIESNNIVMID
-80 SSIEENLSKRNPP
+80 NSIDENLSEHYPP

-98 RICQAPEYFHGK
+98 NVCQAPEYFHGK
-110 FTEASEVYAIGA
+110 FTELSEVYAIGA

-136 NMDMLDESM
+136 NVDMLDTTM

-156 PLLTPSLNGVN
+156 PLLIPSLNGLN
-167 PSKGIM
+167 PSNELM
-173 DIIGKATEF
+173 TIIGKATEY
-182 QSENRYQSL
+182 QPEKRYQSL
-191 DELRTVL
+191 EDLRTAIS
-198 TRLSSF
+198 RQLSS
-204 SANGNELRRN
+204 SVKDKEQHRN
-214 IRRGNGFDDIAGMDD
+214 IRRGNGFADIAGMDD

-236 GIIDILNDSER
+236 DIIDVLNDAER

-320 LDEVDSLLRSRCKQQ
+320 LDEVDALLRTRTKQQ

-345 FLCQINNCGETGV
+345 FLCQINNCGESGV

-389 DLQTIEKLLE
+389 DVQTIEKLLE
-399 IQLRHRKTGNVKV
+399 IQLRKRKTDSINI
-412 KEIAKCL
+412 KEVAKHL
-419 QGRVAADVKM
+419 QGRVAADVKLL
-429 VVDVAA
+429 VDVAA
-435 RLAFRNHCIISTQIL
+435 RLAYHNHCNISTQL
-450 LEATRTTPPSVSKAV
+450 LIEAVRTTPPSVSKAV
-465 LDEHLRIKEGFE
+465 IEEHLRIKEKFE
-477 KKQIEGKRRRIG
+477 QKQIEGKRRRIG

>member
-1 MTDMNLTNHD
+1 MNITNHD
-11 NKESLFTIKDRIR
+11 NKESLCTIKDRIR
-24 ARRLFTEKEVIASAL
+24 ARKLFSEKETILSTLA
-39 TIISLLEELHKVNGK
+39 IISLLDELHKVNRK
-54 LGYINIVT
+54 SGYINIVA
-62 SNFVCP
+62 SNFACP
-68 SKIGASNIAMID
+68 SKVGHTNIVMVD
-80 SSIEENLSKRNPP
+80 YSVDDKLSEHYPP

-98 RICQAPEYFHGK
+98 NVCQAPEYFHGK
-110 FTEASEVYAIGA
+110 FTELSEVYAVGA
-122 LMYEMLFGIEPWAI
+122 LMYEMLLGIEPWAI
-136 NMDMLDESM
+136 NVDMLDTTM

-156 PLLTPSLNGVN
+156 PLLIPSLNGLN
-167 PSKGIM
+167 PSNEM
-173 DIIGKATEF
+173 MTIIGKATEY
-182 QSENRYQSL
+182 QPEKRYQSL
-191 DELRTVL
+191 EELRTAL
-198 TRLSSF
+198 SRLLPSSVD
-204 SANGNELRRN
+204 GDKIKRN
-214 IRRGNGFDDIAGMDD
+214 IRNGNGFADIAGMDD

-236 GIIDILNDSER
+236 DIIDVLNDAER

-320 LDEVDSLLRSRCKQQ
+320 LDEVDALLRTRAKQQ

-345 FLCQINNCGETGV
+345 FLCQINNCGDAGV

-389 DLQTIEKLLE
+389 DMQTIEKLLE
-399 IQLRHRKTGNVKV
+399 IQLRKRKTDSINI
-412 KEIAKCL
+412 KEVARHL
-419 QGRVAADVKM
+419 QGRVAADVKL

-435 RLAFRNHCIISTQIL
+435 RLAFRNHCNISTQL
-450 LEATRTTPPSVSKAV
+450 LIEAVRTTPPSVRKAV
-465 LDEHLRIKEGFE
+465 IEEYLRIKEKFE
-477 KKQIEGKRRRIG
+477 QKQIEGKRRRIG

>member
-1 MTDMNLTNHD
+1 M
-11 NKESLFTIKDRIR
+11 
-24 ARRLFTEKEVIASAL
+24 SAL
-39 TIISLLEELHKVNGK
+39 AIISLLDGLHKENGK
-54 LGYINIVT
+54 LGYINIVA
-62 SNFVCP
+62 SNFVCT
-68 SKIGASNIAMID
+68 SKIESNNIVMID
-80 SSIEENLSKRNPP
+80 NSIDENLSEHYPP

-98 RICQAPEYFHGK
+98 NVCQAPEYFHGK
-110 FTEASEVYAIGA
+110 FTELSEVYAVGA

-136 NMDMLDESM
+136 NVDMLDTTM

-156 PLLTPSLNGVN
+156 PLLIPSLNGLN
-167 PSKGIM
+167 PSNELM
-173 DIIGKATEF
+173 TIIGKATEY
-182 QSENRYQSL
+182 QPEKRYQSL
-191 DELRTVL
+191 EDLRTAIS
-198 TRLSSF
+198 RQLSS
-204 SANGNELRRN
+204 SVKDKEQHRN
-214 IRRGNGFDDIAGMDD
+214 IRRGNGFADIAGMDD

-236 GIIDILNDSER
+236 DIIDVLNDAER
-247 AKELGITIPNG
+247 AKGLGITIPNG

-320 LDEVDSLLRSRCKQQ
+320 LDEVDALLRTRTKQQ

-345 FLCQINNCGETGV
+345 FLCQINNCGESGV

-389 DLQTIEKLLE
+389 DVQTIEKLLE
-399 IQLRHRKTGNVKV
+399 IQLRKRKTDSINI
-412 KEIAKCL
+412 KEVAKHL
-419 QGRVAADVKM
+419 QGRVAADVKLL
-429 VVDVAA
+429 VDVAA
-435 RLAFRNHCIISTQIL
+435 RLAFRNHCNISTQL
-450 LEATRTTPPSVSKAV
+450 LIEAVRTTPPSVSKAV
-465 LDEHLRIKEGFE
+465 IEEHLRIKEKFE
-477 KKQIEGKRRRIG
+477 QKQIEGKRRSNG

>member
-1 MTDMNLTNHD
+1 MNISNYE
-11 NKESLFTIKDRIR
+11 NKESLCTIKDRIR
-24 ARRLFTEKEVIASAL
+24 ARKLFSEKETLLSAL
-39 TIISLLEELHKVNGK
+39 TIISLLDGLHKENGK
-54 LGYINIVT
+54 LGYINIVA
-62 SNFVCP
+62 SNFAYT
-68 SKIGASNIAMID
+68 SKIESNYIVMID
-80 SSIEENLSKRNPP
+80 YSVDDKLSEHYPP

-98 RICQAPEYFHGK
+98 NVCQAPEYFHGK
-110 FTEASEVYAIGA
+110 FTELSEVYAVGA

-136 NMDMLDESM
+136 NVDMLDRTM

-156 PLLTPSLNGVN
+156 PLLIPSLNGLN
-167 PSKGIM
+167 PSNELM
-173 DIIGKATEF
+173 TIIGKATEY
-182 QSENRYQSL
+182 QPEKRYQSL
-191 DELRTVL
+191 EDLRTAIS
-198 TRLSSF
+198 RQLSS
-204 SANGNELRRN
+204 SVKDKEQHRN
-214 IRRGNGFDDIAGMDD
+214 IRRGNGFADIAGMDD

-236 GIIDILNDSER
+236 DIIDVLNDAGR

-320 LDEVDSLLRSRCKQQ
+320 LDEVDALLRTRTKQQ

-345 FLCQINNCGETGV
+345 FLCQINNCGESGV

-389 DLQTIEKLLE
+389 DVQTIEKLLE
-399 IQLRHRKTGNVKV
+399 IQLRKRKTDSINI
-412 KEIAKCL
+412 KEVAKHL
-419 QGRVAADVKM
+419 QGRVAADVKLL
-429 VVDVAA
+429 VDVAA
-435 RLAFRNHCIISTQIL
+435 RLAFRNHCNISTQL
-450 LEATRTTPPSVSKAV
+450 LIEAVRSTPPSVSKAV
-465 LDEHLRIKEGFE
+465 IEEHLRIKEKFE
-477 KKQIEGKRRRIG
+477 QKQIEGKRRRIG

>member
-1 MTDMNLTNHD
+1 MNISNYE
-11 NKESLFTIKDRIR
+11 NKESLCTIKDRIR
-24 ARRLFTEKEVIASAL
+24 ARKLFSEKETILSTLA
-39 TIISLLEELHKVNGK
+39 IISLLDELHKENGE
-54 LGYINIVT
+54 LGYINIAA
-62 SNFVCP
+62 SNFACT
-68 SKIGASNIAMID
+68 SKIESNNIVMID
-80 SSIEENLSKRNPP
+80 NSIDENLSEQYPP

-98 RICQAPEYFHGK
+98 NVCQAPEYFHGK
-110 FTEASEVYAIGA
+110 FTELSEVYAIGA

-136 NMDMLDESM
+136 NVDMLDTTM

-156 PLLTPSLNGVN
+156 PLLIPSLNGLN
-167 PSKGIM
+167 PSNEM
-173 DIIGKATEF
+173 MTIIGKATEY
-182 QSENRYQSL
+182 QPEKRYQSL
-191 DELRTVL
+191 EELRTAISRQLYSPVKDK
-198 TRLSSF
+198 
-204 SANGNELRRN
+204 EQHRN
-214 IRRGNGFDDIAGMDD
+214 IRRGNGFADIAGMDD

-236 GIIDILNDSER
+236 DIIDVLNDSER
-247 AKELGITIPNG
+247 AEELGITIPNG

-320 LDEVDSLLRSRCKQQ
+320 LDEVDALLRTRAKQQ

-345 FLCQINNCGETGV
+345 FLCQINNCGDAGV

-389 DLQTIEKLLE
+389 DMQTIEKLLE
-399 IQLRHRKTGNVKV
+399 IQLRKRKTDSINI
-412 KEIAKCL
+412 KEVARHL
-419 QGRVAADVKM
+419 QGRVAADVKL

-435 RLAFRNHCIISTQIL
+435 RLAFRNHCNISTQL
-450 LEATRTTPPSVSKAV
+450 LIEAVRTTPPSVSKAV
-465 LDEHLRIKEGFE
+465 IEEHLRIKNKFE
-477 KKQIEGKRRRIG
+477 QKQIEGKRRRIG

>member
-1 MTDMNLTNHD
+1 MNISNYE
-11 NKESLFTIKDRIR
+11 NKESLCTIKDRIR
-24 ARRLFTEKEVIASAL
+24 ARKLFSEKETILSTLA
-39 TIISLLEELHKVNGK
+39 IISLIDELHKENGK
-54 LGYINIVT
+54 LGYINIVA
-62 SNFVCP
+62 SNFVCT
-68 SKIGASNIAMID
+68 SKIESNNIVMID
-80 SSIEENLSKRNPP
+80 NSIDEKLSEHYPP

-98 RICQAPEYFHGK
+98 NVCQAPEYFHGK
-110 FTEASEVYAIGA
+110 FTELSEVYAIGA

-136 NMDMLDESM
+136 NVDMLDKTI

-156 PLLTPSLNGVN
+156 PLLIPSLNGLN
-167 PSKGIM
+167 PSNELM
-173 DIIGKATEF
+173 TIIGKATEY
-182 QSENRYQSL
+182 QPEKRYQSL
-191 DELRTVL
+191 EDLRTAIS
-198 TRLSSF
+198 RQLSS
-204 SANGNELRRN
+204 SVKDKEQHRN
-214 IRRGNGFDDIAGMDD
+214 IRRGNGFADIAGMDD

-236 GIIDILNDSER
+236 DIIDVLNDAER

-320 LDEVDSLLRSRCKQQ
+320 LDEVDALLRTRTKQQ

-345 FLCQINNCGETGV
+345 FLCQINNCGESGV

-389 DLQTIEKLLE
+389 DVQTTEKLLE
-399 IQLRHRKTGNVKV
+399 IQMRKRKTDSINI
-412 KEIAKCL
+412 KEVAKHL
-419 QGRVAADVKM
+419 QGRVAADVKLL
-429 VVDVAA
+429 VDVAA
-435 RLAFRNHCIISTQIL
+435 RLAFRNHCNISTQL
-450 LEATRTTPPSVSKAV
+450 LIEAVRTTPPSVSKAV
-465 LDEHLRIKEGFE
+465 IEEHLRIKEKFE
-477 KKQIEGKRRRIG
+477 QKQIEGKRRRIG

>member
-1 MTDMNLTNHD
+1 MNITNHD
-11 NKESLFTIKDRIR
+11 NKESLCTIKDRIR
-24 ARRLFTEKEVIASAL
+24 ARKLFSEKETILSTLA
-39 TIISLLEELHKVNGK
+39 IISLLDELHKVNRK
-54 LGYINIVT
+54 LGYINIVA
-62 SNFVCP
+62 SNFVCT
-68 SKIGASNIAMID
+68 SKIESNNIVMID
-80 SSIEENLSKRNPP
+80 NSIDENLSEHYPP

-98 RICQAPEYFHGK
+98 NVCQAPEYFHGK
-110 FTEASEVYAIGA
+110 FTELSEVYAIGA

-136 NMDMLDESM
+136 NVDMLDKTM
-145 RTLVLLKMKRK
+145 RTLVLLKMKCK
-156 PLLTPSLNGVN
+156 PLLIPSLNGLN
-167 PSKGIM
+167 PSNELM
-173 DIIGKATEF
+173 TIIGKATEY
-182 QSENRYQSL
+182 QPEKRYQSL
-191 DELRTVL
+191 EDLRTAIS
-198 TRLSSF
+198 RQLSS
-204 SANGNELRRN
+204 SVKDKEQHRN
-214 IRRGNGFDDIAGMDD
+214 IRRGNGFADIAGMDD

-236 GIIDILNDSER
+236 DIIDVLNDAER

-320 LDEVDSLLRSRCKQQ
+320 LDEVDALLRTRTKQQ

-345 FLCQINNCGETGV
+345 FLCQINNCGESGV

-389 DLQTIEKLLE
+389 DVQTIEKLLE
-399 IQLRHRKTGNVKV
+399 IQMRKRKTESINI
-412 KEIAKCL
+412 KEVAKHL
-419 QGRVAADVKM
+419 QGRVAADVKLL
-429 VVDVAA
+429 VDVAA
-435 RLAFRNHCIISTQIL
+435 RLAFRNHCNISTQL
-450 LEATRTTPPSVSKAV
+450 LIEAVRTTPPSVSKAV
-465 LDEHLRIKEGFE
+465 IEEHLRIKEKFE
-477 KKQIEGKRRRIG
+477 QKQIEGKRRRIG

>member
-1 MTDMNLTNHD
+1 MNISNYD
-11 NKESLFTIKDRIR
+11 NKESICTIKDRIR
-24 ARRLFTEKEVIASAL
+24 ARKLFSEKETLLSAL
-39 TIISLLEELHKVNGK
+39 AIISLLDGLHKENGK
-54 LGYINIVT
+54 LGYINIVA
-62 SNFVCP
+62 SNFVCT
-68 SKIGASNIAMID
+68 SKIESNNIVMID
-80 SSIEENLSKRNPP
+80 NSIDENLSEHYPP

-98 RICQAPEYFHGK
+98 NVCQAPEYFHGK
-110 FTEASEVYAIGA
+110 FTELSEVYAIGA

-136 NMDMLDESM
+136 NVDMLDTTM

-156 PLLTPSLNGVN
+156 PLLIPSLNGLN
-167 PSKGIM
+167 PSNELM
-173 DIIGKATEF
+173 TIIGKATEY
-182 QSENRYQSL
+182 QPEKRYQSL
-191 DELRTVL
+191 EDLRTAIS
-198 TRLSSF
+198 RQLSS
-204 SANGNELRRN
+204 SVKDKEQHRN
-214 IRRGNGFDDIAGMDD
+214 IRRGNGFADIAGMDD

-236 GIIDILNDSER
+236 DIIEVLNDSER

-320 LDEVDSLLRSRCKQQ
+320 LDEVDALLRTRTKQQ

-345 FLCQINNCGETGV
+345 FLCQINNCGESGV

-389 DLQTIEKLLE
+389 DVQTIEKLLE
-399 IQLRHRKTGNVKV
+399 IQLRKRKTDSINI
-412 KEIAKCL
+412 KEVAKHL
-419 QGRVAADVKM
+419 QGRVAADVKLL
-429 VVDVAA
+429 VDVAA
-435 RLAFRNHCIISTQIL
+435 RLAFRNHCNISTQL
-450 LEATRTTPPSVSKAV
+450 LIEAVRTTPPSVSKAV
-465 LDEHLRIKEGFE
+465 IEEHLRIKEKFE
-477 KKQIEGKRRRIG
+477 QKQIEGKRRRIG

>member
-1 MTDMNLTNHD
+1 MNITNHD
-11 NKESLFTIKDRIR
+11 NKESLCTIKDRIR
-24 ARRLFTEKEVIASAL
+24 ARKLFSEKETILSTLA
-39 TIISLLEELHKVNGK
+39 IISLLDELHKVNRK
-54 LGYINIVT
+54 LGYINIVA
-62 SNFVCP
+62 SNFVCT
-68 SKIGASNIAMID
+68 SKIESNNIVMID
-80 SSIEENLSKRNPP
+80 NSIDENLSEHYPP

-98 RICQAPEYFHGK
+98 NVCQAPEYFHGK
-110 FTEASEVYAIGA
+110 FTELSEVYAIGA

-136 NMDMLDESM
+136 NVDMLDKTM

-156 PLLTPSLNGVN
+156 PLLIPSLNGLN
-167 PSKGIM
+167 PSNELM
-173 DIIGKATEF
+173 TIIGKATEY
-182 QSENRYQSL
+182 QPEKRYQSL
-191 DELRTVL
+191 EDLRTAIS
-198 TRLSSF
+198 RQLSS
-204 SANGNELRRN
+204 SVKDKEQHRN
-214 IRRGNGFDDIAGMDD
+214 IRRGNGFADIAGMDD

-236 GIIDILNDSER
+236 DIIDVLNDAER

-320 LDEVDSLLRSRCKQQ
+320 LDEVDALLRTRTKQQ

-345 FLCQINNCGETGV
+345 FLCQINNCGESGV

-369 IDEAALRAGRLE
+369 IDKAALRAGRLE

-389 DLQTIEKLLE
+389 DVQTIEKLLE
-399 IQLRHRKTGNVKV
+399 IQLRKRKTDSINI
-412 KEIAKCL
+412 KEVAKHL
-419 QGRVAADVKM
+419 QGRVAADVKLL
-429 VVDVAA
+429 VDVAA
-435 RLAFRNHCIISTQIL
+435 RLAFRNHCNISTQL
-450 LEATRTTPPSVSKAV
+450 LIEAVRTTPPSVSKAV
-465 LDEHLRIKEGFE
+465 IEEHLRIKEKFE
-477 KKQIEGKRRRIG
+477 QKQIEGKRRRIG